1 MGPDWLC
8 MTYCV
13 LLSRCDVTMK
23 SKDIAIVGI
32 LLAIGAI
39 LRFFL
44 TMLHTP
50 LTPNMIIAFYCL
62 AIILIRPKILE
73 AFGIGLVAGALSM
86 MISSSM
92 FPPANLI
99 SEPIGALV
107 CFVLYAIAIKLSSMK
122 SGIMQFKP
130 QLSGII
136 IFCMILYVIGY
147 LSINTLPQYIP
158 ITNGYFEIKIII
170 AIILSAICGYLTY
183 MTVEKG
189 SAVGPA
195 IVTFLSTLASGF
207 SFAAVAIYFVG
218 ATVLNTPK
226 YHGDIMAFVAIFV
239 PIVVVTAVFNAI
251 VVQFLYKPSNRV
263 LFRGQE

>member
-1 MGPDWLC
+1 MLTLKSG
-8 MTYCV
+8 
-13 LLSRCDVTMK
+13 CDVTMK

-44 TMLHTP
+44 AMLHTP

-62 AIILIRPKILE
+62 AIILIRPKIFE
-73 AFGIGLVAGALSM
+73 ALGIGLVAGALSM
-86 MISSSM
+86 LISSSM

-107 CFVLYAIAIKLSSMK
+107 CFALYAVAVRLGAMN
-122 SGIMQFKP
+122 SGIMQFKS
-130 QLSGII
+130 QLSGIAM
-136 IFCMILYVIGY
+136 FAMVLFTLGY
-147 LSINTLPQYIP
+147 LSVMTLPQYLP
-158 ITNGYFEIKIII
+158 DTKGFFEVKVLIS
-170 AIILSAICGYLTY
+170 AIISAGIGYYTY
-183 MTVEKG
+183 AIIRKG
-189 SAVGPA
+189 SAIGPA
-195 IVTFLSTLASGF
+195 FVTFLSTLASGF

-226 YHGDIMAFVAIFV
+226 YHGDLMAFVVVFV

-251 VVQFLYKPSNRV
+251 VVQFLYKPSSRV
-263 LFRGQE
+263 LLRGQE